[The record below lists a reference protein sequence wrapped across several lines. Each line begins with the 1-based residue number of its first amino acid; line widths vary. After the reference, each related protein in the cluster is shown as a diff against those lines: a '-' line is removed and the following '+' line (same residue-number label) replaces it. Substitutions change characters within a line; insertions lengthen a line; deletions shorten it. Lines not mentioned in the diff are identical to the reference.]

1 MEELVAL
8 AEQRHRDPEAVLR
21 AAEDLLA
28 GGLTPDVE
36 PVCHWVIG
44 LALHEL
50 GRMPEA
56 IASYRRAVEG
66 SVANR
71 LPDNEAKARAGLAV
85 SLVSAGDAEGAVAE
99 IARARE
105 VATHATQGVVEMLHG
120 LVLQRTGRLAEA
132 QGAFS
137 RALKRLEETGELTAI
152 ARLRLNRGVLRAYRG
167 DAAGAVE
174 DLEAAADIASR
185 EELPVLIAMATHNL
199 GFAHSR
205 RGDLAEALAAFSR
218 AEEAYAA
225 LDRPGSL
232 AAVLEAD
239 RCEVLLLAGLVTEAR
254 RAAERA
260 VSMVPADDVAY
271 ATECRLLLARALLA
285 GGDFGRASAAAAAAA
300 ATFREAGRMPW
311 AALAEYTAIQAEAVA
326 AEEEIRPPPGL
337 LARCQNVGA
346 ELDRRGWRVEAVHVG
361 TFVGRMALAMGQP
374 TLARAELERAAGA
387 RARGTADL
395 RARAWHAQALLLLAE
410 GDRAGARRAL
420 ERGLRVVDDHLAS
433 LGATELRAHA
443 AGYGTDLARLGVRLA
458 LEDRRPLELFRW
470 ADRWRA
476 SSLRRPP
483 VRPPRDDRLVSELAE
498 LRRVRSNLRE
508 AALGGEPTD
517 ALEREAVSLE
527 ASISRRSHE
536 TRGAGAGDSTFDL
549 AACRARLGERVL
561 VEYVGLEG
569 RLGAIVLTASR
580 NRLVDLAGADE
591 VERERDYLMFALRRR
606 LRGRG
611 GDADRLVES
620 AARRL
625 DDLLL
630 RPLRLPDDVGA
641 VVVPT
646 GLLHGLPWGCLPS
659 LATRPLTVAPSA
671 ALWSLQSWG
680 SRRDADGDSEDP
692 DLAGGGVLL
701 VAGPGLPGAE
711 DEVGRIAAL
720 HAGADVLAGAAAAAG
735 AVLEGLGRSQLV
747 HLAAHGRFRSDS
759 PLFSSVLLADG
770 PLTVHEVER
779 LPHAPR
785 TVVLASCNAA
795 VSGIEPGDELVG
807 TAATLLARGVCSVV
821 GPVLSV
827 PDVPTA
833 DLMVALHRA
842 LLAGASP
849 SEALAGARAAAAT
862 PVGDVFVCVGRDDRR
877 ISNRTRK

>member
-8 AEQRHRDPEAVLR
+8 AEQRHRDPDAVLR
-21 AAEDLLA
+21 TAGDLLA
-28 GGLTPDVE
+28 GGLAPDAE
-36 PVCHWVIG
+36 AVCRWVIG

-66 SVANR
+66 SVANGLR
-71 LPDNEAKARAGLAV
+71 DNEARARAGLAV

-99 IARARE
+99 IAWARE
-105 VATHATQGVVEMLHG
+105 AATTATQGVVEMLHG

-137 RALKRLEETGELTAI
+137 RALKRLEEAGDLASI
-152 ARLRLNRGVLRAYRG
+152 ARLRINRGVLRAYRG

-174 DLEAAADIASR
+174 DLVAAADLASR
-185 EELPVLIAMATHNL
+185 RQLPVLTAMATHNL

-205 RGDLAEALAAFSR
+205 RGDLAEALAAFGR

-225 LDRPGSL
+225 LDRPASL

-239 RCEVLLLAGLVTEAR
+239 RCEVLLLAGLVAEAR

-260 VSMVPADDVAY
+260 VRTVPPDDLAY
-271 ATECRLLLARALLA
+271 GTECRLLLARALLA
-285 GGDFGRASAAAAAAA
+285 GGEFGRASAAATSAA
-300 ATFREAGRMPW
+300 ATFREAGRLPW
-311 AALAEYTAIQAEAVA
+311 AALAEYTAIQAEVVA
-326 AEEEIRPPPGL
+326 AEEEIGPPPGL
-337 LARCQNVGA
+337 LARCRDVA
-346 ELDRRGWRVEAVHVG
+346 LELERRGWRVEAVHVG
-361 TFVGRMALAMGQP
+361 TFVGRMALAMGEP
-374 TLARAELERAAGA
+374 ALARAELERAAGA
-387 RARGTADL
+387 RRRGTADL
-395 RARAWHAQALLLLAE
+395 RARAWQAQALLLLAE
-410 GDRAGARRAL
+410 GDRGGARRAL
-420 ERGLRVVDDHLAS
+420 QRGLRVVDEHLAS
-433 LGATELRAHA
+433 LGATELRARA
-443 AGYGTDLARLGVRLA
+443 AGHGSDLARLGVRLA
-458 LEDRRPLELFRW
+458 LEDRRPLELLRW
-470 ADRWRA
+470 AERWRA

-498 LRRVRSNLRE
+498 LRRVRANLRE
-508 AALGGEPTD
+508 AALAGEPTD
-517 ALEREAVSLE
+517 ALEREAVTLE
-527 ASISRRSHE
+527 SSIRRRTHEARGGVTGESR
-536 TRGAGAGDSTFDL
+536 FDA
-549 AACRARLGERVL
+549 AACRERLGERLL

-569 RLGAIVLTASR
+569 RLGAVVQTSSR
-580 NRLVDLAGADE
+580 ARLVELTGPDE

-611 GDADRLVES
+611 GRDDRLVEA

-630 RPLRLPDDVGA
+630 RPLRLPHDVGV

-646 GLLHGLPWGCLPS
+646 GPLHGLPWGCLPG
-659 LATRPLTVAPSA
+659 LAGRPLTVAPSA
-671 ALWSLQSWG
+671 ALWS
-680 SRRDADGDSEDP
+680 RRSGRAGRDGKRAAAGED
-692 DLAGGGVLL
+692 VLL
-701 VAGPGLPGAE
+701 VAGPALPGAE
-711 DEVGRIAAL
+711 DEVRRIAAL
-720 HAGADVLAGAAAAAG
+720 HPGAQVLAGAGAVAA
-735 AVLEGLGRSQLV
+735 AVLEGLGRSRLV

-795 VSGIEPGDELVG
+795 VSGIEPGDELLG
-807 TAATLLARGVCSVV
+807 TAATLLARGVRSIV

-833 DLMVALHRA
+833 DLMAALHRG
-842 LLAGASP
+842 LLGGASP
-849 SEALAGARAAAAT
+849 SEALAGARAAAGDG
-862 PVGDVFVCVGRDDRR
+862 VGDVFVCIGRDDRA
-877 ISNRTRK
+877 ISNRTTR